1 MKNVIKEELNY
12 IKYLFEYKK
21 GVVISEQSVVT
32 DKTTIDPTKT
42 VASKGSEINIKNNPG
57 ESPTVKNL
65 PNIDEP
71 EDPPTTTNQSTQSQ
85 PTQPTLGPQEIGALQ
100 TEKKELETKINSIQS
115 TLDVLNRKTEAEE
128 KQRIESKI
136 LKQIEDLDSYLR
148 SNCSKK
154 MTRLCKEYLKEKNAY
169 NAQMAKLRSLTTT
182 PEKENEKGDPAQ
194 KTQTWIGVV
203 SGILGLFT
211 SAITTA
217 SMLKRNQNSGPNPN

>member
-1 MKNVIKEELNY
+1 MKTNINEELKY
-12 IKYLFEYKK
+12 IKFLFDYKK

-32 DKTTIDPTKT
+32 NNTTIDPTKKVDQKNT
-42 VASKGSEINIKNNPG
+42 EIKTKENPG
-57 ESPTVKNL
+57 DASTMRNL
-65 PNIDEP
+65 PIIDEP
-71 EDPPTTTNQSTQSQ
+71 EDPPTTNQSTQ
-85 PTQPTLGPQEIGALQ
+85 TQTTLGDAEIGVLQ

-115 TLDVLNRKTEAEE
+115 TLDVLNRKTESEE

-148 SNCSKK
+148 SNCGKK
-154 MTRLCKEYLKEKNAY
+154 MTRLCKEYLKEKNTY

-194 KTQTWIGVV
+194 KTQTWVGVV

-217 SMLKRNQNSGPNPN
+217 SMLKRN

>member
-1 MKNVIKEELNY
+1 MKTNINEELNY
-12 IKYLFEYKK
+12 IKFLFDYKK

-32 DKTTIDPTKT
+32 NNTTIDPTKKVDQKNT
-42 VASKGSEINIKNNPG
+42 EIKTKENPG
-57 ESPTVKNL
+57 DASTMRNL
-65 PNIDEP
+65 PIIDEP
-71 EDPPTTTNQSTQSQ
+71 EDPPTTNQSTQ
-85 PTQPTLGPQEIGALQ
+85 TQTTLGDAEIGILQ

-148 SNCSKK
+148 SNCGKK
-154 MTRLCKEYLKEKNAY
+154 MTRLCKEYLKEKNTY

-194 KTQTWIGVV
+194 KTQTWVGVV

-217 SMLKRNQNSGPNPN
+217 SMLKRN